1 MKPSIL
7 VIGLLSVLVTY
18 ISATRTIDNF
28 LSKSDLQR
36 VQQIFN
42 DGIKSSDLQTIYYS
56 VINSKK
62 IPSETKDSLCKKLPG
77 LYKDSKLNDFEK
89 NYYYVGSS
97 TTLLC
102 SEKIPSELVSQ
113 LKTALD
119 KDFSSTQELF
129 YTFYAQK
136 YLDSSVLKEDAMKE
150 KLSKKL
156 LALLKKDD
164 SLTSLGY
171 GFYVASDLGSAAS
184 SVIDRVEDAIA
195 QADEVDG
202 KLLQFEGGL
211 SVTSLVINGALKV
224 TSNNNKAVPLTAEQ
238 TKKFASYFLSRRSVT
253 QAKGASLLLESLRTI
268 MADKKITPISIRIA
282 DNGQLPPEDPVMK
295 IKICDLLGE
304 ALKEK
309 PAAVKLTLT
318 SKSDNKKAID
328 GENLVPSSEDSTVYK
343 LDLKSKKL
351 AKGAYKVDIDAG
363 SFKQT
368 NMVATVLGKVRLD
381 KIDVAISEADS
392 QTPTSKVWLDKD
404 SKFPDVFQ
412 LDNQQKLS
420 LRFDLFDDSTNKIMS
435 VHQAFIRFSDK
446 SGAEIVFVAEQDV
459 AKAYKFELD
468 IGARAGDFSGKS
480 GIYDVELIVGD
491 SSLVNS
497 FTRNLGQVNLKFS
510 LETRKEKIDNS
521 IARKPRAEIHHLFR
535 EPEKR
540 PPRFVSDLF
549 TGLCLVP
556 ILLLFILWGR
566 IGINTS
572 NFSFSLSALLFHGG
586 LGAIFLLFV
595 CFWLKL
601 DMFQTIQYL
610 LGLSVLTFLCGN
622 RVLRYIASKRLEK
635 AEKNN

>member
-1 MKPSIL
+1 M
-7 VIGLLSVLVTY
+7 
-18 ISATRTIDNF
+18 
-28 LSKSDLQR
+28 
-36 VQQIFN
+36 
-42 DGIKSSDLQTIYYS
+42 
-56 VINSKK
+56 
-62 IPSETKDSLCKKLPG
+62 
-77 LYKDSKLNDFEK
+77 
-89 NYYYVGSS
+89 
-97 TTLLC
+97 
-102 SEKIPSELVSQ
+102 
-113 LKTALD
+113 KTALD

-136 YLDSSVLKEDAMKE
+136 YLDSAVVKEDAMKE

-164 SLTSLGY
+164 SLSSLGY
-171 GFYVASDLGSAAS
+171 GFYVASDLGAAAS

-224 TSNNNKAVPLTAEQ
+224 TLKNNKPAPLTAEQ

-253 QAKGASLLLESLRTI
+253 QAKGASLLLESLRNI
-268 MADKKITPISIRIA
+268 MAEKKITPISIRVA
-282 DNGQLPPEDPVMK
+282 DNGQLPPEDPVLK
-295 IKICDLLGE
+295 IQICDLLGE
-304 ALKEK
+304 PLKEK

-318 SKSDNKKAID
+318 SKSDNKKAIE
-328 GENLVPSSEDSTVYK
+328 GENLVPSSEDSTLYK
-343 LDLKSKKL
+343 VDLKSKKL
-351 AKGAYKVDIDAG
+351 AKGTYKVDIDAG

-368 NMVATVLGKVRLD
+368 NMIATVLGKVRLD
-381 KIDVAISEADS
+381 KIDVSISEADS
-392 QTPTSKVWLDKD
+392 QTPTNKVWLDKY

-412 LDNQQKLS
+412 LDHQQKFS

-459 AKAYKFELD
+459 TKAYKFELD

-480 GIYDVELIVGD
+480 GVYDVELIVGD

-510 LETRKEKIDNS
+510 FESRKEKS
-521 IARKPRAEIHHLFR
+521 TQSAATRKPRPEIQHLFR

-556 ILLLFILWGR
+556 ILILFILWGR

-572 NFSFSLSALLFHGG
+572 NFSFSLSALGFHGG

-610 LGLSVLTFLCGN
+610 LGLSVITFLCGN
-622 RVLRYIASKRLEK
+622 RVLRYIANKRLEK
-635 AEKNN
+635 PEKN